1 MVEQVFASSATPRRR
16 AREEPTMADKKVVF
30 VAFAKEDEASRN
42 LLKGQSLNTKSPF
55 EYVDMS
61 VKEPYDNSWK
71 TQTRTRIKR
80 SDGVIALI
88 SKNTS
93 KADGELWEIKC
104 ARDEGKPLM
113 GIWIGEYRTK
123 PAEMGSAP
131 CKVWTWDNIADF
143 INGL

>member
-1 MVEQVFASSATPRRR
+1 
-16 AREEPTMADKKVVF
+16 MADRKVVF

-55 EYVDMS
+55 EYMDMS
-61 VKEPYDNSWK
+61 VKNPYDSAWK
-71 TQTRTRIKR
+71 TQTRTRIRR

-88 SKNTS
+88 SAHTP
-93 KADGELWEIKC
+93 KAAGELWEISC
-104 ARDEGKPLM
+104 AREEGKKLL
-113 GIWIGEYRTK
+113 GIWLGEYRTK
-123 PAEMGSAP
+123 PREMGTAP